1 MKQLIITIAALV
13 LVGCSGKSIH
23 QSSRE
28 GDTNRIEKLLKS
40 GVNIETPDES
50 YYDKTP
56 LHRALNHHTAL
67 FLIQKDANVNSK
79 DRTGLTPLHD
89 HVSGF
94 PDLSMIQILISNG
107 ANVNQKY
114 DYNNTALHSAS
125 LHVYNKIIDYLISQ
139 GAEVNSKD
147 DEGKTPL
154 DWALNDMGV
163 GTELVLEIIGDDDAL
178 DQAQSHN
185 DIEKSVVDLLRK
197 HGGKT
202 GEELKAEGK

>member
-1 MKQLIITIAALV
+1 MKQLLITIAALV

-40 GVNIETPDES
+40 GVNIDTPDES

-67 FLIQKDANVNSK
+67 FLIQKGANLNSK
-79 DRTGLTPLHD
+79 DRTGLSPLHD
-89 HVSGF
+89 HAGF
-94 PDLSMIQILISNG
+94 PDLSMIQILISNE
-107 ANVNQKY
+107 ADVNQKD
-114 DYNNTALHSAS
+114 DYNNTALHIAS
-125 LHVYNKIIDYLISQ
+125 LHGYNKIIDYLISQ

-163 GTELVLEIIGDDDAL
+163 GTELVLEIIGDDAAL

>member
-1 MKQLIITIAALV
+1 MLTQRIV
-13 LVGCSGKSIH
+13 LV
-23 QSSRE
+23 
-28 GDTNRIEKLLKS
+28 
-40 GVNIETPDES
+40 
-50 YYDKTP
+50 
-56 LHRALNHHTAL
+56 
-67 FLIQKDANVNSK
+67 F
-79 DRTGLTPLHD
+79 TPLHD
-89 HVSGF
+89 QVGF

-107 ANVNQKY
+107 ANVNQKD
-114 DYNNTALHSAS
+114 DYNNTALHFVS
-125 LHVYNKIIDYLISQ
+125 LHGYNKIINYLTSQ

-163 GTELVLEIIGDDDAL
+163 GTELVLEIIGDDAAL

-202 GEELKAEGK
+202 AEELKAAGN